1 MLGSAP
7 SDDRFDAAAPQLVQV
22 TVVVVAPVGD
32 DLVGPL
38 TQLPDLACN
47 GHHAVDERQPSDVI
61 AVPARQCDRQCYPGG
76 AHQ

>member
-7 SDDRFDAAAPQLVQV
+7 SDDRFDATAPQLVQV

-32 DLVGPL
+32 DLVGQL

-47 GHHAVDERQPSDVI
+47 GHDAVDEWQLSEVI
-61 AVPARQCDRQCYPGG
+61 AVPARQRE
-76 AHQ
+76 HQ

>member
-7 SDDRFDAAAPQLVQV
+7 SDDRFDAAAPQLVLV

-38 TQLPDLACN
+38 TQLPDLASN
-47 GHHAVDERQPSDVI
+47 GHDAVDERQLSDVI
-61 AVPARQCDRQCYPGG
+61 AIPGRQRDRQ
-76 AHQ
+76 

>member
-7 SDDRFDAAAPQLVQV
+7 SDDRFDAAAPQVVPV
-22 TVVVVAPVGD
+22 TVVVVVPVGD

-47 GHHAVDERQPSDVI
+47 GHDAVDQRQLSEVI
-61 AVPARQCDRQCYPGG
+61 AGPARQRERQ
-76 AHQ
+76 

>member
-7 SDDRFDAAAPQLVQV
+7 SDDRFDAAAPQLVPV

-47 GHHAVDERQPSDVI
+47 GHDAVDERQLSDDI
-61 AVPARQCDRQCYPGG
+61 AVPARQRDRQ
-76 AHQ
+76 